1 MKRSYY
7 IVAALF
13 LLGYLLQQNGQF
25 AFLIPGSQLGFFETR
40 IQGPASELMR
50 RSPELAAISK
60 TFGLAVKAQTVSRQ
74 RFSLSAMSPSEQ
86 PGRKCSIVLSSV
98 RIGTH
103 VPILTGVKTSTST
116 TTSSKQP
123 WQKRVSTAFATCVC
137 HMSSICFVPTTEPST
152 IRAATI
158 VRPRQEVS

>member
-50 RSPELAAISK
+50 RSPELAANFEDFR
-60 TFGLAVKAQTVSRQ
+60 TCRQ
-74 RFSLSAMSPSEQ
+74 
-86 PGRKCSIVLSSV
+86 SSD
-98 RIGTH
+98 
-103 VPILTGVKTSTST
+103 
-116 TTSSKQP
+116 
-123 WQKRVSTAFATCVC
+123 C
-137 HMSSICFVPTTEPST
+137 EPSA
-152 IRAATI
+152 IFAQRDVAVRAAWPEVFDRLV
-158 VRPRQEVS
+158 VRQDWDTCTHTNGCEDIDVDHDLFEEALAKEGLYRLRYLCVPHVVYLFRPYDGAVYDTRGYDCPP